1 MDGSL
6 EILWGLFVAL
16 GVGLLIGIERGWTS
30 RADDEGKRVAGIRT
44 FSLVGLLGGIWAQM
58 TQLVPP
64 WMLGIVFLGLVALII
79 AGYLSQKQ
87 TSPDVGLTTEIA
99 ILITFSLGAWASLG
113 YKLPALI
120 AAVVVLTLLNLK
132 PTLHNWLKKIE
143 LKEIYAWIKLLIISV
158 IFLPL
163 LPNQGFGPW
172 DALNPYWI
180 WWMVVLIS
188 GLSFVGYILTR
199 LIGNR
204 FGPLL
209 TSFVGGMASSTAITF
224 SLAAI
229 AKEKKFGA
237 IHIFMSGVLLASS
250 ISFIRVFIEVAV
262 VNSSLLSMLWLP
274 LSVMFVVT
282 LLCGYWV
289 WKSSKSSSGE
299 EKEIKIENPL
309 QLSRALKFGF
319 LLAVILLL
327 TNAAENYLG
336 EQGIYIVSLI
346 SGVMDVDAITLSL
359 SRKANDVLAHS
370 SAVTGIIIAVVM
382 NTFFKTAFFSFIAG
396 IKRSKQ
402 LIISSLFVMISGII
416 SLVLFV

>member
-1 MDGSL
+1 
-6 EILWGLFVAL
+6 
-16 GVGLLIGIERGWTS
+16 
-30 RADDEGKRVAGIRT
+30 
-44 FSLVGLLGGIWAQM
+44 
-58 TQLVPP
+58 
-64 WMLGIVFLGLVALII
+64 
-79 AGYLSQKQ
+79 
-87 TSPDVGLTTEIA
+87 
-99 ILITFSLGAWASLG
+99 
-113 YKLPALI
+113 
-120 AAVVVLTLLNLK
+120 
-132 PTLHNWLKKIE
+132 
-143 LKEIYAWIKLLIISV
+143 
-158 IFLPL
+158 
-163 LPNQGFGPW
+163 
-172 DALNPYWI
+172 
-180 WWMVVLIS
+180 MVVLIS

-199 LIGNR
+199 LIGHK

-209 TSFVGGMASSTAITF
+209 TSFIGGMASSTAITF

-250 ISFIRVFIEVAV
+250 ISFIRVFIEVAI
-262 VNSSLLSMLWLP
+262 VNSSLLSVLWLP

-289 WKSSKSSSGE
+289 WKSGKSSSDE
-299 EKEIKIENPL
+299 EKEIKLENPL

-327 TNAAENYLG
+327 THAAENYFG

-370 SAVTGIIIAVVM
+370 SAVKGIIIAVIM

-402 LIISSLFVMISGII
+402 LIISSIVIMISGIV
-416 SLVLFV
+416 SLILFV

>member
-1 MDGSL
+1 MDGTL
-6 EILWGLFVAL
+6 EILWDISVAL

-44 FSLVGLLGGIWAQM
+44 FSLIGLLGGVWAQM
-58 TQLVPP
+58 TQLVPA

-163 LPNQGFGPW
+163 LPDQGFGPW

-199 LIGNR
+199 LIGHK

-209 TSFVGGMASSTAITF
+209 TSFMGGMASSTAITF

-237 IHIFMSGVLLASS
+237 IHIFMAGVLLASS
-250 ISFIRVFIEVAV
+250 ISFIRVFIEVAI
-262 VNSSLLSMLWLP
+262 VNSSLLSVLWLP

-289 WKSSKSSSGE
+289 WRSGKSSSDE

-319 LLAVILLL
+319 LLAVIILL
-327 TNAAENYLG
+327 THAAENYFG

-370 SAVTGIIIAVVM
+370 SAVTGIIIAVIM

-402 LIISSLFVMISGII
+402 LIISSLLIMISGIV
-416 SLVLFV
+416 SLILFV

>member
-327 TNAAENYLG
+327 THAAENYFG